1 MEPTLQPLSPRQQ
14 TSHGPRGR
22 SPDFDGERVSVLRI
36 VALIAVP
43 ALWGSYTPALKMLLD
58 GRNVPPPVVTNLA
71 SHVVGFLSLLFLWYL
86 QPGGAKLPED
96 PAERRRAMH
105 ASLELGTYLFF
116 GQLTQLLGLAG
127 TSATTNAVLV
137 QSSVVIIPLLDSA
150 GFESRRWRTPSG
162 FAIRMLPSTLAFGGV
177 ALITGVGAPGAG
189 EEGENTP
196 LGLAFSMASAVF
208 YAMHTLRLS
217 AYGDV
222 DPTVQAVGQVG
233 VNTLIDVVAL
243 PLSALFPGGGA
254 VAWLVS
260 TGKGARKRLGR
271 AALWN
276 GVFVVGATTWSMSYA
291 QQACSASTAA
301 LAYATEPL
309 FAAVLAAFVLG
320 DSISSMQL
328 AGGALVFA
336 ANVLAAI
343 GMQNILARASSCE
356 RHQTA
361 FA

>member
-1 MEPTLQPLSPRQQ
+1 MYVICSQSPPICTCAWSRAGPIGLTVAASVRRTCTLALGMEPTLQPLSPRQQ

-22 SPDFDGERVSVLRI
+22 SPDFDGERVSVPRI

-58 GRNVPPPVVTNLA
+58 GRNVPPAVVTNLA

-162 FAIRMLPSTLAFGGV
+162 FAIRMLPSAPQTRPNARPARGDAGGV
-177 ALITGVGAPGAG
+177 FARSEI
-189 EEGENTP
+189 
-196 LGLAFSMASAVF
+196 
-208 YAMHTLRLS
+208 
-217 AYGDV
+217 
-222 DPTVQAVGQVG
+222 
-233 VNTLIDVVAL
+233 AL
-243 PLSALFPGGGA
+243 PLP
-254 VAWLVS
+254 LVQ
-260 TGKGARKRLGR
+260 
-271 AALWN
+271 ALWRSAASLSSLVWARP
-276 GVFVVGATTWSMSYA
+276 GPARRARTLRWASPSQWPRQPSTRCTRFASPRTATWTRQCKPWGRWVP
-291 QQACSASTAA
+291 CH
-301 LAYATEPL
+301 
-309 FAAVLAAFVLG
+309 
-320 DSISSMQL
+320 
-328 AGGALVFA
+328 
-336 ANVLAAI
+336 
-343 GMQNILARASSCE
+343 R
-356 RHQTA
+356 
-361 FA
+361 